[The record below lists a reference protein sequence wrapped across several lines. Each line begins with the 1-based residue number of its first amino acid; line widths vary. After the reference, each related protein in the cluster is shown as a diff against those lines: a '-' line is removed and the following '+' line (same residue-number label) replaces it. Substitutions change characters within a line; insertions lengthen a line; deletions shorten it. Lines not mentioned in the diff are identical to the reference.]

1 MNDAERASRRGSLDQ
16 ASIAADACR
25 KCAIGYER
33 RNNVY
38 GEGDPCARLMVVGE
52 GPGETEDELG
62 RPFVGRAGQL
72 LDRMLAAIELARE
85 EVYICN
91 TVKCRPTV
99 PGPNGPRN
107 RAPDQ
112 QEMDNC
118 RAFLNEQIAIV
129 APEIILALG
138 APAAKSFL
146 GKDFQI
152 TRMRGRWY
160 IGPQEI
166 PLMVTFHP
174 AYILRQTGGEIEAV
188 KRLVWADLKAV
199 RAKLDAPPPL
209 AVRPSPSRNAKRA
222 SSKVPAREPRT
233 AGRVA
238 ARRRRAR
245 RIRRCR

>member
-1 MNDAERASRRGSLDQ
+1 MDDPQRAGRQERLAL
-16 ASIAADACR
+16 AAAAADACR

-33 RNNVY
+33 QHNVY
-38 GEGDPCARLMVVGE
+38 GEGDACAQLMVVGE
-52 GPGETEDELG
+52 GPGETEDQLG

-72 LDRMLAAIELARE
+72 LDRMLAAIGLARS

-91 TVKCRPTV
+91 TVKCRATV

-112 QEMDNC
+112 LEMDNC
-118 RAFLNEQIAIV
+118 RPFLDEQIEIV
-129 APEIILALG
+129 APKVILALG
-138 APAAKSFL
+138 APAAKSFV
-146 GKDFQI
+146 GRDFQI

-160 IGPQEI
+160 IGPRDT

-199 RAKLDAPPPL
+199 RAKLDEPLTPAAP
-209 AVRPSPSRNAKRA
+209 VEIESRQA
-222 SSKVPAREPRT
+222 SLFEST
-233 AGRVA
+233 
-238 ARRRRAR
+238 
-245 RIRRCR
+245 